1 MYPIN
6 AVAEFQKINETL
18 SDAVVKSGKDLIS
31 FDVKEIQSE
40 DQVEDVIHDNN
51 ANKDDNED
59 YLEVYDEILGSFFK
73 EAIFNDTSVAK
84 KKLHDYDET
93 SGKESDNEFNNVGKE
108 DKILVSKETSDELFF
123 KDNKAVVDDF
133 KGTTSQLEKMMTKE
147 VWIGNMMTNDQPCM
161 ENSQKIFD
169 DKLENEESSH
179 VGAASQR
186 IFSSDGCGP
195 SASPGIFFPGGC
207 VSKML
212 ETCSL

>member
-93 SGKESDNEFNNVGKE
+93 SGKESDNEFNIVVKE
-108 DKILVSKETSDELFF
+108 DRILICQETSDEGLA
-123 KDNKAVVDDF
+123 KDNEAVPENF
-133 KGTTSQLEKMMTKE
+133 KVVKMMTKE
-147 VWIGNMMTNDQPCM
+147 V
-161 ENSQKIFD
+161 F
-169 DKLENEESSH
+169 
-179 VGAASQR
+179 
-186 IFSSDGCGP
+186 
-195 SASPGIFFPGGC
+195 
-207 VSKML
+207 
-212 ETCSL
+212 